1 MIRHAGIFNFK
12 ADVSEE
18 EKQAFFSAL
27 QNLESIAGV
36 MNMEIAKQTSAKNKF
51 DYAFSMQFLNFD
63 DYAAYSIHTQH
74 DAFVQL
80 CAVVSFWFK
89 NTKKSLP
96 AFSNV
101 SPHKLLLYVVVH

>member
-18 EKQAFFSAL
+18 EKKSFFSAL
-27 QNLESIAGV
+27 QNLEAIAGV

-51 DYAFSMQFLNFD
+51 DYAFSMQFLNLD

-74 DAFVQL
+74 DAFVQK
-80 CAVVSFWFK
+80 FWLKYVDDFMEIDTEHLQI
-89 NTKKSLP
+89 TK
-96 AFSNV
+96 
-101 SPHKLLLYVVVH
+101 